1 MRLFKMD
8 ARSFSSFFFFHLGG
22 FANPKNQTPVPVNLK
37 PRKFESHQVHFTVS
51 DMTAFHTTQI
61 CRKYPIGSRGRA
73 ADARQKWT
81 LGSYFFFYSSTHIQ
95 QTQKKF
101 FGLPLVLWAAWRI
114 GAKFLLWGIAMGGL
128 PVILHNGR
136 VQGLYV

>member
-81 LGSYFFFYSSTHIQ
+81 LGSYFFFTHRL
-95 QTQKKF
+95 TFNKHKKSF
-101 FGLPLVLWAAWRI
+101 LVSPLYYGQHGV
-114 GAKFLLWGIAMGGL
+114 
-128 PVILHNGR
+128 
-136 VQGLYV
+136 